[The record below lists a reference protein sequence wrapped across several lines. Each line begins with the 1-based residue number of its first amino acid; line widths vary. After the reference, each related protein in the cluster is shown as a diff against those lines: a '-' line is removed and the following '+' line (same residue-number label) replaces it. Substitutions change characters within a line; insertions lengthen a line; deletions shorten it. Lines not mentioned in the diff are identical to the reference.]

1 RKALQTG
8 RSLFRIPTCSPLA
21 RASPRRICRTLKPHA
36 DTAPLRPHPG
46 HLLPPTAAGG
56 VMEVGGEEFAV
67 GVVIS
72 AKTTLGEEFEGQIV
86 SFDRPSNLL
95 VIHILPKSPFAPR
108 LRLHAVYF
116 CLLLYFR
123 VLRGCFVSM
132 TA

>member
-1 RKALQTG
+1 GLTKPGPYTQEIYKRKALQTG

-95 VIHILPKSPFAPR
+95 VIHHRRAWAGR
-108 LRLHAVYF
+108 
-116 CLLLYFR
+116 
-123 VLRGCFVSM
+123 RGASGG
-132 TA
+132 T